1 MPFASISGRQTYFSF
16 EALEQRL
23 GLLRGLM
30 NSRDKIIL
38 VIGEQGIGKTTFLSQ
53 FLQISQLKWKNCRL
67 QLGGET
73 SIASIHTGCVYVL
86 HSNPYPTILIDDAHL
101 LKLATLKSLLNKF
114 VINANDGLINR
125 LILFGDPSIIANL
138 SGCLPSLSDNT
149 AVSQIHL
156 PAMDRAETSQY
167 LHRLMSIAGISP
179 SRLLSRRVLNKI
191 YRSTGGVPGLIN
203 NEAEAW
209 LQKKNKKGTFTPNGN
224 KSSGAS
230 RLREL
235 FKEVSIAT
243 DRLKLGTW
251 INTIRSEN
259 SSRSKKESSF
269 NNRAMGLAKTPDN
282 HLSPASSRN
291 KKDSPQRMGDTLR
304 SGLNP
309 LPPDQTEINLNDIHR
324 EEWLL
329 CQDPKCFTLQVLGV
343 KTEAALAAIVK
354 AHKFFRHREIA
365 CFSTIYKGE
374 KAFPLLWGI
383 YQTRTEASAAIKD
396 LPDKLKT
403 FYPLVRRMYSIQQ
416 SIHSNDPN

>member
-1 MPFASISGRQTYFSF
+1 MPFASVSGRQTYFSF
-16 EALEQRL
+16 DALEQRL

-53 FLQISQLKWKNCRL
+53 FLQTARLEWKSCRL
-67 QLGGET
+67 QLGCET
-73 SIASIHTGCVYVL
+73 SAASIHTGCVYVL
-86 HSNPYPTILIDDAHL
+86 HSKPHQTIIIDDAHL
-101 LKLATLKSLLNKF
+101 LDPATLKSLLIKF
-114 VINANDGLINR
+114 VRNANEGLINR
-125 LILFGDPSIIANL
+125 LILFGDPSINSNL

-149 AVSQIHL
+149 AVSQVHL

-167 LHRLMSIAGISP
+167 LHRLMSMAGILP
-179 SRLLSRRVLNKI
+179 SRLPNRRVLNKI
-191 YRSTGGVPGLIN
+191 YRSTGGVPGLVN

-209 LQKKNKKGTFTPNGN
+209 LQKKNKKGTFTYNEN

-235 FKEVSIAT
+235 FKDVSIAA
-243 DRLKLGTW
+243 DRFKVGTW

-259 SSRSKKESSF
+259 FNRSKKESSF
-269 NNRAMGLAKTPDN
+269 SNRTMGLTNTPDN

-291 KKDSPQRMGDTLR
+291 KKDSPQRMGDTLCPR
-304 SGLNP
+304 LNP
-309 LPPDQTEINLNDIHR
+309 LPPDQTEIYLHDIHR

-343 KTEAALAAIVK
+343 KTEAALAAIVE
-354 AHKFFRHREIA
+354 AHKFLRHREIA
-365 CFSTIYKGE
+365 CFRTNYKGE
-374 KAFPLLWGI
+374 EAFPLLWGI

-403 FYPLVRRMYSIQQ
+403 FYPLVRRMYAIQQ